1 MNIFFLGDSLLV
13 HWCTGPLVIV
23 GGSVAAGVAG
33 GETLLIGRF
42 GRCLDMTGTVG
53 AAATV
58 QLAGRRATDVITG
71 STIHHA
77 KHGLNGHNRN
87 NLHNGWGLG
96 GCFFDFLV

>member
-1 MNIFFLGDSLLV
+1 MNNEYLFFGDSLLV

-53 AAATV
+53 ATAAV
-58 QLAGRRATDVITG
+58 QLAGRRAADVITG
-71 STIHHA
+71 SAVHHA
-77 KHGLNGHNRN
+77 IHGLNV
-87 NLHNGWGLG
+87 LY
-96 GCFFDFLV
+96 

>member
-1 MNIFFLGDSLLV
+1 M
-13 HWCTGPLVIV
+13 
-23 GGSVAAGVAG
+23 AADVSG
-33 GETLLIGRF
+33 GETLLIGGF

-53 AAATV
+53 TTATV

-87 NLHNGWGLG
+87 IGLVFGW
-96 GCFFDFLV
+96 FLTRTLRRGRGQVAVISRF

>member
-1 MNIFFLGDSLLV
+1 M
-13 HWCTGPLVIV
+13 
-23 GGSVAAGVAG
+23 AAGVAG
-33 GETLLIGRF
+33 GETLLIGGF

-87 NLHNGWGLG
+87 NLHNGWGFVGLG
-96 GCFFDFLV
+96 WFLVVF